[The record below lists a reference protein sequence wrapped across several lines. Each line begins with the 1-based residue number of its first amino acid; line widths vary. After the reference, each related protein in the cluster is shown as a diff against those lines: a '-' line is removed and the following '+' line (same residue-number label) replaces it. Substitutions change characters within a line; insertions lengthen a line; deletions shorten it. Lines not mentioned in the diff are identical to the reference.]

1 MAWRMTYYY
10 YESQECPERGA
21 LRARRVHRGIA
32 AARVQRARVDGRGAE
47 GPEALRGRR
56 ALDSARTP
64 TLACSPQRKH
74 VTGTTESLGPDPGG
88 GRGGGR
94 EQGVADPKGAV
105 GRGVLGLGGYRRAAI
120 LRHGIRPPAADVQHS
135 SFTLSQ

>member
-1 MAWRMTYYY
+1 MRHGRLVCGLHACLGTKAATAYVLLTCTCHGYADVHVWWSRVRGVANDLFANYSH
-10 YESQECPERGA
+10 YETQECPERGA
-21 LRARRVHRGIA
+21 LRARRVHWDIA
-32 AARVQRARVDGRGAE
+32 AARVQLARVDGRGAE

-88 GRGGGR
+88 
-94 EQGVADPKGAV
+94 
-105 GRGVLGLGGYRRAAI
+105 
-120 LRHGIRPPAADVQHS
+120 
-135 SFTLSQ
+135 